1 MRFSFMLI
9 TYLRILRVTWRVYG
23 FGPGFLTWLLVEPTM
38 KILTALTLAL
48 DRLFFPEF
56 RKVRVEKPIFI
67 IGHPRSGTTFLHHLL
82 TQHEEAAPF
91 HTWHLFFPAL
101 TARALFRPL
110 VKILIKK
117 GKGEVMPAWTGHRMA
132 LDKTEEEEMLFL
144 HNYDTNFITIGMLS
158 FDERTYPELQ
168 YHDRQPR
175 EARLRSMRFLDGCF
189 RRHLYYTGKSQI
201 IAQTHFS
208 TFRLKTML
216 EFYPDARFIFIMR
229 SPHHVV
235 PSFLSLLHNS
245 IEFRWGIKQVDPE
258 LLQRYN
264 EHRLQ
269 GMVDLYR
276 YFYEMDIRN
285 ELPPDRVLIL
295 PYDQLRN
302 DLNSTFE
309 RITEFTGLAA
319 SEELRRA
326 IRERSEK
333 QGTYQ
338 RKHKVK
344 ELAEFGLS
352 RERISKEFAFVFER
366 YGMED
371 KGEE

>member
-23 FGPGFLTWLLVEPTM
+23 FGPVFLTWLLVEPTM

-48 DRLFFPEF
+48 DHLFFPGF

-110 VKILIKK
+110 VKMLIKK

-245 IEFRWGIKQVDPE
+245 IEFRWGIKQIRPE

-264 EHRLQ
+264 EHRFQ

-276 YFYEMDIRN
+276 YFYEMDVQN
-285 ELPPDRVLIL
+285 ELPPDRVMIL

-319 SEELRRA
+319 SEELRQA

-344 ELAEFGLS
+344 ELAEFGLN
-352 RERISKEFAFVFER
+352 RERISKEFAFIFER

>member
-23 FGPGFLTWLLVEPTM
+23 FGPVFLTWLLVEPTM

-48 DRLFFPEF
+48 DHLFFPGF
-56 RKVRVEKPIFI
+56 RKVKVENPIFI

-82 TQHEEAAPF
+82 TRHEEAAPF

-101 TARALFRPL
+101 TARVLFRPL
-110 VKILIKK
+110 VKMLIKK
-117 GKGEVMPAWTGHRMA
+117 GKDEVMPAWTGHRMA

-264 EHRLQ
+264 EQRLQ

-276 YFYEMDIRN
+276 YFYEMDIHG

-309 RITEFTGLAA
+309 RITEFTGLAV
-319 SEELRRA
+319 SEELRQA
-326 IRERSEK
+326 IRKRAEK

-366 YGMED
+366 YGMEET
-371 KGEE
+371 GE

>member
-1 MRFSFMLI
+1 MRFVFMLKI
-9 TYLRILRVTWRVYG
+9 YLRILRVTWRVYG
-23 FGPGFLTWLLVEPTM
+23 FGPVFLTWLLVEPTM

-48 DRLFFPEF
+48 DPLFFPGF
-56 RKVRVEKPIFI
+56 RKVRVERPIFI

-82 TQHEEAAPF
+82 SQHEEAAPF

-101 TARALFRPL
+101 TARFLFRPL
-110 VKILIKK
+110 VNLLVKK
-117 GKGEVMPAWTGHRMA
+117 GKTEVMPEWTGHRMA

-158 FDERTYPELQ
+158 FSERTYPELQ

-189 RRHLYYTGKSQI
+189 RRHLYSTGKSRI

-245 IEFRWGIKQVDPE
+245 IEFRWGIKQLRPE

-264 EHRLQ
+264 EHRFQ

-276 YFYEMDIRN
+276 YFYEMDTHG
-285 ELPPDRVLIL
+285 ELPPDRVMVL
-295 PYDQLRN
+295 PYDLLRN
-302 DLNSTFE
+302 DLNATFA
-309 RITEFTGLAA
+309 RIIEFTGLPAG
-319 SEELRRA
+319 EGLRRA
-326 IRERSEK
+326 IRERAAK

-352 RERISKEFAFVFER
+352 RERISRAFAFVFAR

-371 KGEE
+371 KEE

>member
-1 MRFSFMLI
+1 MRFLFMLR

-23 FGPGFLTWLLVEPTM
+23 FGPAFFTWLLVEPTM

-48 DRLFFPEF
+48 DHLFFPGF
-56 RKVRVEKPIFI
+56 RKVKVERPIFI

-110 VKILIKK
+110 VKTLIKK
-117 GKGEVMPAWTGHRMA
+117 GKGEVMPEWTGHRMA

-158 FDERTYPELQ
+158 FDERTYPALQ
-168 YHDRQPR
+168 YHDRQPK

-189 RRHLYYTGKSQI
+189 RRHLYYSGKSRI

-245 IEFRWGIKQVDPE
+245 IEFRWGIKQVRPE

-264 EHRLQ
+264 EHRFQ

-276 YFYEMDIRN
+276 YFYEMDTHG
-285 ELPPDRVLIL
+285 ELPPDRVMVL
-295 PYDQLRN
+295 PYDLLRN
-302 DLNSTFE
+302 DLHNALA
-309 RITEFTGLAA
+309 RIMEFTGLPA
-319 SEELRRA
+319 SEGLQRA
-326 IRERSEK
+326 IRAQAEK

-352 RERISKEFAFVFER
+352 RERISQAFAFVFER